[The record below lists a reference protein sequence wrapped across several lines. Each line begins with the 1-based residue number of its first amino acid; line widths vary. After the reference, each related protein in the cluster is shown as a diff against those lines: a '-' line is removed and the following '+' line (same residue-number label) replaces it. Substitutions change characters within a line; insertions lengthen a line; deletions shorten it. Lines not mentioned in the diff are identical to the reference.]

1 MQRYTIKLAYN
12 GTNYHGWQVQDNAH
26 SVQAE
31 INQKLSLLLH
41 EKINIVG
48 CGRTDTGVHASEF
61 YAHFEVE
68 KLRFSEI
75 DLKYKLNNFL
85 PADIAIY
92 DIFKVNHDFHTRFTA
107 ISRTYSYYISLVKN
121 PFNYKT
127 SYFINVKLDVDAM
140 NEACLFLYDHT
151 DFTSFSKLHTQTA
164 TNNCVIKHA
173 AFKITEDGLVFTIKA
188 DRFLRNMVRAIV
200 GTLIEIGK
208 GKIKPDDIN
217 AIIKMK
223 DRRGA
228 GYSVPANGL
237 FLEKVEYPKSDKLEM
252 TNNK

>member
-12 GTNYHGWQVQDNAH
+12 GTNYHGWQIQDNAH

-48 CGRTDTGVHASEF
+48 CGRTDAGVHASEF

-68 KLRFSEI
+68 KLRFNEI

-85 PADIAIY
+85 PADIAIF
-92 DIFKVNHDFHTRFTA
+92 DIYKVNPDFHTRFSA

-121 PFNYKT
+121 PFSYKT
-127 SYFINVKLDVDAM
+127 SYFLNVKLDVDAM
-140 NEACLFLYDHT
+140 NEACLFLYNHT

-164 TNNCVIKHA
+164 TNNCVIKYA
-173 AFKITEDGLVFTIKA
+173 AFKITDDGLVFTIKA

-223 DRRGA
+223 DRREA

-237 FLEKVEYPKSDKLEM
+237 FLEKVEYPENKLLL
-252 TNNK
+252 